1 MTELPESSFPLE
13 DVVSPNETP
22 EELRQTIER
31 LQNVVNELF
40 AKKAAETEADLLSD
54 KMDSTSV
61 AVLVDSQVAFEN
73 TDRRLYVPVPE
84 GWEVR
89 IKTGIQDYCQHRI
102 PGEDGFHLIL
112 IGELY
117 LQFGKEKVCLN
128 CAHRHGV
135 LTDDRLFWQHGR
147 HRRSQLMNPLAE
159 PTVFTPAS
167 ESLTS
172 LPLCNDSHDVE
183 SIHEIT
189 PSNNLENVASVNP
202 TLWLADRSEGPST

>member
-1 MTELPESSFPLE
+1 MTELSNSPFSLE
-13 DVVSPNETP
+13 HIVSPNETP

-31 LQNVVNELF
+31 LQNVVNDLF
-40 AKKAAETEADLLSD
+40 AKTAVDDLPSD
-54 KMDSTSV
+54 KIDSTSV
-61 AVLVDSQVAFEN
+61 SVPVDFQVASEN

-128 CAHRHGV
+128 CAYRHGV

-147 HRRSQLMNPLAE
+147 HRRSQLMSPLAE

-172 LPLCNDSHDVE
+172 LQLCNDSSDVE
-183 SIHEIT
+183 SIDEIT
-189 PSNNLENVASVNP
+189 PRNNTEDVASVNL
-202 TLWLADRSEGPST
+202 TLQLANPSEGPST